1 MNTNDKQKL
10 IIDLHNQGLSIREI
24 ETKTKISKST
34 VSRIISK
41 HIETIKPNEPKL
53 AKEVLKPIITGKEEK
68 ILSFVGLQSI
78 GVNEYLNKDTSEC
91 IKVAFIKAI
100 KPNECGYFVNV

>member
-24 ETKTKISKST
+24 ENKTNIPKST

-41 HIETIKPNEPKL
+41 HIEAIKPIETIQ
-53 AKEVLKPIITGKEEK
+53 KEIIKPILKGDEVRIT
-68 ILSFVGLQSI
+68 SFVGLQRI
-78 GVNEYLNKDTSEC
+78 APNEYLNKDTSE
-91 IKVAFIKAI
+91 VLNVTFVKATN
-100 KPNECGYFVNV
+100 PNQYGYFVKV